1 MTTVEQHW
9 LAGLRGSKA
18 EKVPKT
24 MIRGKSPE
32 VGRTS
37 PEEDHPAPDTR
48 QPTSRYPGRMSR
60 TALRA
65 EGRRTSPAATS
76 RQSERRQVER
86 VVVRALEEL
95 EGDLKEA
102 AQMESQPRSA
112 TKWSPRRSAVGRS
125 AQQNKCLSASTIS
138 SPRDDR
144 TLLDTTT
151 DSLVMT
157 TGSEDDR
164 VGYSKT
170 APAAMQAPPP
180 MTAAPPTVVR
190 IISHPA
196 LAAQQ
201 RPFPTYFTPRQQGSI
216 TVQGGVVAE
225 RVVAAVAQ
233 NVIRQPVQLLARLG
247 VQPSPPPLD
256 SPTKSQQESSPTST
270 WEGDVQSEV
279 STTQS
284 QPQSTSSRK
293 KSRIVSLDDLV
304 ASLNVTETE
313 QASNEEPPQAQ
324 VVLPGAGA
332 QQPVIVKQTSVMMT
346 SPSAN
351 TPVPGVPPS
360 FKVRA
365 LELRSLEQQPMASMP
380 QADVSKALG
389 RVAKTATEERDKMDE
404 FIQRLSAHGL
414 GPEPENENASDSED
428 DQREN
433 CVAVMM
439 RRIRRT

>member
-1 MTTVEQHW
+1 
-9 LAGLRGSKA
+9 
-18 EKVPKT
+18 
-24 MIRGKSPE
+24 
-32 VGRTS
+32 
-37 PEEDHPAPDTR
+37 
-48 QPTSRYPGRMSR
+48 
-60 TALRA
+60 
-65 EGRRTSPAATS
+65 
-76 RQSERRQVER
+76 
-86 VVVRALEEL
+86 
-95 EGDLKEA
+95 
-102 AQMESQPRSA
+102 
-112 TKWSPRRSAVGRS
+112 
-125 AQQNKCLSASTIS
+125 
-138 SPRDDR
+138 
-144 TLLDTTT
+144 
-151 DSLVMT
+151 
-157 TGSEDDR
+157 
-164 VGYSKT
+164 
-170 APAAMQAPPP
+170 
-180 MTAAPPTVVR
+180 
-190 IISHPA
+190 
-196 LAAQQ
+196 
-201 RPFPTYFTPRQQGSI
+201 
-216 TVQGGVVAE
+216 VAE